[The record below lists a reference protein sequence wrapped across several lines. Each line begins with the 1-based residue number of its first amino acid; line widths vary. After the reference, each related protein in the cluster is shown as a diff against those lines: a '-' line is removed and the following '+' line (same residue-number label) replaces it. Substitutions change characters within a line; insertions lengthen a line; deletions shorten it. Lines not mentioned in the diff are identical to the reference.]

1 MGSSIKH
8 TDLSWELP
16 GPRADMDLPLEGIER
31 HQASGPTTGPW
42 PEWGPGPWDEN
53 AEWPDD

>member
-1 MGSSIKH
+1 MGSSVKH

-16 GPRADMDLPLEGIER
+16 GPRADMDLPFEGIER
-31 HQASGPTTGPW
+31 YQVTGPTTGPW
-42 PEWGPGPWDEN
+42 REWPGPSDES